1 MRRGAAEGN
10 RRAGVLHAVAIAG
23 CAAAAVAASGCSL
36 LAEHD
41 NVVNGKQLFVSKC
54 GTCHTLARA
63 DTKGTTGPNLD
74 EAFQR
79 ARRDGF
85 KDSAFRGVVEGQ
97 IAHPSRLPQY
107 DPVTHQAQ
115 PMMPAN
121 LVTGSDASDVAAY
134 VAEAAGA
141 PGKDTGRL
149 AQTGAKAEGTAKE
162 HNGVLDIPVN
172 KAGGLLFQFK
182 DAQATAGQVTIDTKN
197 NEPIG
202 HNIAIQGNGVDQKG
216 QVVSNGGTSKITVN
230 LKPGSYTFYC
240 SVPGHREAGM
250 QGKLTV
256 K

>member
-1 MRRGAAEGN
+1 MRRGGADI
-10 RRAGVLHAVAIAG
+10 RRAGVQHALAVSA
-23 CAAAAVAASGCSL
+23 CAAAALAASGCSL
-36 LAEHD
+36 GAEHD
-41 NVVNGKQLFVSKC
+41 NVVNGKELFVSKC

-74 EAFQR
+74 AAFQR

-85 KDSAFRGVVEGQ
+85 KNSTFRGMVEGQ
-97 IAHPSRLPQY
+97 IRHPSRMPQY
-107 DPVTHQAQ
+107 DPESHQAL
-115 PMMPAN
+115 PMMPAD
-121 LVTGSDASDVAAY
+121 LVTGSDVADVAAY

-162 HNGVLDIPVN
+162 SNGVLDIPVN

-182 DAQATAGQVTIDTKN
+182 DAQATAGKATIQTKN
-197 NEPIG
+197 DEPIG
-202 HNIAIQGNGVDQKG
+202 HNIAIQGNGIDQKG
-216 QVVSNGGTSKITVN
+216 PVVQGGGTSKITVD
-230 LKPGSYTFYC
+230 LKPGTYTFYC

-250 QGKLTV
+250 QGKLVV